1 MLDSCVLPSSCV
13 RQRLLALVGG
23 RVRHFPVLSAGCLCG
38 LGVISNSPVCHCP
51 LLFSVAAQFAC
62 VIVRYCSRLR
72 RNSPVSLSTVV
83 LGCGAIRLCYCPVLF
98 SATALRSSSSSS
110 SRQRR
115 GHRGRG
121 RPRGLIRWRLLA
133 FAGVVFLTTVAIAFA
148 SSVLFDVILQEL
160 WGWLEPY
167 MDDEE
172 EFKPSPTEGNM
183 TMGQFVR
190 KIIRWAI

>member
-1 MLDSCVLPSSCV
+1 M

-23 RVRHFPVLSAGCLCG
+23 RVRHFPVLSAGCCCG
-38 LGVISNSPVCHCP
+38 LGVISNSPC
-51 LLFSVAAQFAC
+51 
-62 VIVRYCSRLR
+62 
-72 RNSPVSLSTVV
+72 VSLSIVV

-121 RPRGLIRWRLLA
+121 RPRDLIRWRLLA